1 MTVEAFAAY
10 QQYSWGAPELSPLTL
25 EPYNDRLSTYPG
37 LTIVDAMV
45 TLSLMNLTEQW
56 QAGRNLIETIL
67 IFESLDYDISL
78 REAVTDYF
86 EGLLSAYT
94 ISGNQLF
101 SPSRPNSALFFYNF
115 SHFFSFL

>member
-25 EPYNDRLSTYPG
+25 EPYNDRLSPYPG

-56 QAGRNLIETIL
+56 QAGRNWIETIL
-67 IFESLDYDISL
+67 LFENLDYDISL
-78 REAVTDYF
+78 REAVTDYL
-86 EGLLSAYT
+86 EGLLSTYT
-94 ISGNQLF
+94 ISGDQLF
-101 SPSRPNSALFFYNF
+101 LNKYAK
-115 SHFFSFL
+115 